1 MNEHCVPKINICF
14 TFFLKMTIL
23 YVAQILISCFAK
35 LRNFRPN
42 FDFVFREI
50 SRNSREISRNTKL
63 KFFEITKIKL
73 FAAMHPT
80 HAPPPS
86 SLSNWDEFLAAFVI
100 AILYKL
106 VPTLTFFRVS
116 DAFTW
121 AGDAGGVQIW
131 SFLTLPVWG
140 QFSLG
145 RSYKKYPASG
155 GAKICGAWEYLIAPA
170 SQSKLGFLL
179 RDPQTF

>member
-1 MNEHCVPKINICF
+1 
-14 TFFLKMTIL
+14 
-23 YVAQILISCFAK
+23 
-35 LRNFRPN
+35 
-42 FDFVFREI
+42 
-50 SRNSREISRNTKL
+50 
-63 KFFEITKIKL
+63 
-73 FAAMHPT
+73 MHPT

-170 SQSKLGFLL
+170 SQSKLVFFFSEILRPSKYFRFVQNLEPDSWPIVGVFKEAVSRNLLHFLISWIEL
-179 RDPQTF
+179 T